1 MYSIFYKE
9 INTFFSSLIGYIVIG
24 VFLLFMGL
32 MLWVFPEYSL
42 LEYKYASL
50 DQLFE
55 LAPVI
60 FMFLIPA
67 ITMRSFAEEKQTGTI
82 ELLVTRPLKDWQIVM
97 GKFFACW
104 LLVLFALLPTL
115 LYYYT
120 IHELGAP
127 KGNLDAGAIIG
138 SYLGLALLAGVFVA
152 IGLLASS
159 LTNNQIV
166 AFLLAVFLCFV
177 FYWGFDL
184 ISQLPIFFG
193 KTDDIVQMIGID
205 NHYASISRGVIE
217 LRDIIYFFSL
227 IGVFLMGAQVALE
240 SRKW

>member
-32 MLWVFPEYSL
+32 MLWVFPDYSL

-82 ELLVTRPLKDWQIVM
+82 ELLVTRPLKDWQIVL
-97 GKFFACW
+97 GKYFACW

-120 IHELGAP
+120 IHDLGAP

-184 ISQLPIFFG
+184 ISRLPIFFG

-205 NHYASISRGVIE
+205 HHYASISRGVID

>member
-1 MYSIFYKE
+1 VYSIFYKE
-9 INTFFSSLIGYIVIG
+9 INSFFSSLIGYIVIG

-32 MLWVFPEYSL
+32 MLWVFPDYSL
-42 LEYKYASL
+42 LDYKYASL

-67 ITMRSFAEEKQTGTI
+67 ITMRSFAEEKQSGTI
-82 ELLVTRPLKDWQIVM
+82 ELLVTRPLKDWQIVL

-127 KGNLDAGAIIG
+127 KGNLDAGAIMG

-166 AFLLAVFLCFV
+166 AFLLAVFFCFV
-177 FYWGFDL
+177 FYWGFDF
-184 ISQLPIFFG
+184 ISRLPIFLG

-205 NHYASISRGVIE
+205 YHYLSISRGVID

-227 IGVFLMGAQVALE
+227 IGVFLMGCQVALE